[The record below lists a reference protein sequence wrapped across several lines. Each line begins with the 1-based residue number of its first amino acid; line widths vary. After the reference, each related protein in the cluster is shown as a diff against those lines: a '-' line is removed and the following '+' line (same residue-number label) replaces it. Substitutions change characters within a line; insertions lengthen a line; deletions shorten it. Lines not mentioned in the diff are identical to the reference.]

1 MSNHFRPTYVCVGG
15 IIIDDIVFPTGETRM
30 GVLGGG
36 VTHAA
41 AGISLWGHRP
51 GLLASVGHGLPEEV
65 LKRLERDFDL
75 QGLVWLDLPQARA
88 WQIFEWDGK
97 RTEIFRVNNIDPFI
111 LEPIPDRISAVYAEA
126 QAVHLL
132 RDANL
137 REWRQHF
144 PSAVILWEPIQ
155 PFMVRENLAA
165 FRAAL
170 PLIDIVSPNWLEAQ
184 QMYGIHDPADLI
196 RAMLD
201 DGASV
206 AVLRMGE
213 AGSMV
218 GRQGQ
223 PQLITVPVVPVP
235 QIIDQT
241 GAGNTYCGGF
251 LTGWLETH
259 DLITAAC
266 RGAVAASFALEVL
279 GVAEPPPPD
288 QRDARYRQ
296 LYQQVIVQN

>member
-15 IIIDDIVFPTGETRM
+15 IIIDDIVFPNGETRM

-41 AGISLWGHRP
+41 AGISIWGHRP
-51 GLLASVGHGLPEEV
+51 GLLASAGHGLPEDV

-75 QGLVWLDLPQARA
+75 QGLDWLDLPQARA

-97 RTEIFRVNNIDPFI
+97 RTEIFRMDNIDPFI
-111 LEPIPDRISAVYAEA
+111 LEPIPDRIPAVYAEA

-144 PSAVILWEPIQ
+144 SSAVILWEPIQ

-196 RAMLD
+196 CAMLD

-223 PQLITVPVVPVP
+223 PKLITVPVVPVP

-251 LTGWLETH
+251 LTGWLETR
-259 DLITAAC
+259 DLIIAAC

-279 GVAEPPPPD
+279 GVAEPPPAD
-288 QRDARYRQ
+288 QRDARYHQ
-296 LYQQVIVQN
+296 LYQQVLAQN